1 MHFENMDDMLAEARA
16 SGAKFYMEVAEDG
29 MFFRTTDTNLLVVR
43 FGRDDTLT
51 FYDPQEVDIYHIN
64 EFNEHMEHDSGHINM
79 LLDSAW
85 GIIGFGE
92 ACENELG
99 GALMAV
105 AELSLLNGSGEDF
118 DNE

>member
-1 MHFENMDDMLAEARA
+1 MHFETMEDMMAEAREA
-16 SGAKFYMEVAEDG
+16 GARFYMEVAPDG
-29 MFFRTTDTNLLVVR
+29 MFFRTTDTNKLVVR

-64 EFNEHMEHDSGHINM
+64 ETNEHMEHDSGHINM
-79 LLDSAW
+79 LLDAAW
-85 GIIGFGE
+85 GMEGFGE

-105 AELSLLNGSGEDF
+105 AELAFLNDSDADL
-118 DNE
+118 DND